1 MYICIYIHIYTHTHT
16 YTHIYVFYC
25 IFIYTIEYYSVIGK
39 EKKILTFVTTCMG
52 LRASAIIEISDKKRQ
67 ILHDFTYMWNLKKP

>member
-52 LRASAIIEISDKKRQ
+52 LRASAIIEISD
-67 ILHDFTYMWNLKKP
+67 